1 MKHSIIVIL
10 SLFMA
15 SCSFRPLYAPLGA
28 VVGGAA
34 GSIAGP
40 MGAGLGAGAGS
51 AAGSLLAGND
61 ELEDAKEEIK
71 ALSTGD
77 VNKLVQ
83 MRLEEA
89 KEGGFFDSIL
99 DGVYSFV
106 KLVLLGVV
114 LWQVVP
120 IAITWMS
127 HKKLKAQNGTISKT

>member
-1 MKHSIIVIL
+1 MKYLLIAIL
-10 SLFMA
+10 PLVLT
-15 SCSFRPLYAPLGA
+15 SCSMRPLYAPFGA

-34 GSIAGP
+34 GSFAGP

-51 AAGSLLAGND
+51 AAGSLLAGNA
-61 ELEDAKEEIK
+61 ELESAKEEIK

-89 KEGGFFDSIL
+89 KEGGFFDSVL

-106 KLVLLGVV
+106 KLALLALV
-114 LWQVVP
+114 LWNVVP
-120 IAITWMS
+120 IAITWIS
-127 HKKLKAQNGTISKT
+127 HKKLKAQNGIPAKT